1 MKVKVGLITFMIL
14 LILKLS
20 YAIEINYKPST
31 FEIFNDGHAIRIK
44 PTDEASK
51 QNIVIYRNTKY
62 LLKDVHIVIWDDK
75 APEIHFLHISAN
87 PSLGRRDKVDDVLVI
102 AVKFSPEGKVNE
114 TLERIIKNLHRGI
127 GIKEKVDKLNVGN
140 LLPDKVVPFK
150 EIQRDIRIPIPS
162 SEALWL
168 ILQNPLLVS
177 PKQYKELK
185 NLKLERFTN
194 SPLEENN

>member
-1 MKVKVGLITFMIL
+1 MKVKVGLLAFMIL
-14 LILKLS
+14 VMLKLS

-44 PTDEASK
+44 PTEETSK
-51 QNIVIYRNTKY
+51 QNTIVYKNTKY
-62 LLKDVHIVIWDDK
+62 LLKDVHIVIWNDR

-87 PSLGRRDKVDDVLVI
+87 PLGRRDKVDDVLVI
-102 AVKFSPEGKVNE
+102 AVKLSPEGKVNE
-114 TLERIIKNLHRGI
+114 TLEKIIKNLHEEI

-140 LLPDKVVPFK
+140 LLPNKIVPFEK
-150 EIQRDIRIPIPS
+150 TQRDIKIPIPS

-177 PKQYKELK
+177 PKQYEKLK
-185 NLKLERFTN
+185 SLKLERFSN
-194 SPLEENN
+194 SPIIEEN

>member
-1 MKVKVGLITFMIL
+1 MKVKVGLLTFIIL

-44 PTDEASK
+44 PTEETSK
-51 QNIVIYRNTKY
+51 QNTIIYKDTKY
-62 LLKDVHIVIWDDK
+62 LLKDVHIVIWNDR
-75 APEIHFLHISAN
+75 APEIHFLHISTN

-102 AVKFSPEGKVNE
+102 AVKLSPEGKVNE
-114 TLERIIKNLHRGI
+114 TLERIIKNLHEEI

-140 LLPDKVVPFK
+140 LLPNRIIPF
-150 EIQRDIRIPIPS
+150 EETQRDIKIPIPS

-177 PKQYKELK
+177 PKQYEKLK

-194 SPLEENN
+194 SPIIEEN

>member
-1 MKVKVGLITFMIL
+1 MKVKVSLITFMIL
-14 LILKLS
+14 FILKLS

-31 FEIFNDGHAIRIK
+31 FKIFNDGHAIRIE
-44 PTDEASK
+44 PTKEAS
-51 QNIVIYRNTKY
+51 QNNIVVYKNTKY
-62 LLKDVHIVIWDDK
+62 LLKDVHIVIWNDK

-102 AVKFSPEGKVNE
+102 AVKLSPEGKVNE

-127 GIKEKVDKLNVGN
+127 GIKEKVDKLNVGD
-140 LLPDKVVPFK
+140 LLPNKIIPFEETQK
-150 EIQRDIRIPIPS
+150 DIKIPIPS

-177 PKQYKELK
+177 PKQYENLK
-185 NLKLERFTN
+185 SLKLERFTN
-194 SPLEENN
+194 SPIGEEN